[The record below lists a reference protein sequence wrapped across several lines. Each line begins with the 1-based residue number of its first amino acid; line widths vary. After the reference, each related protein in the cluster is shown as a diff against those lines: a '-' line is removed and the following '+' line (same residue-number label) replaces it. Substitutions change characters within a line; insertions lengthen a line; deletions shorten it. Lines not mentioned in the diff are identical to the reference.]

1 MQYVTCLE
9 IFMKEEVQNFD
20 MWNLKSTFFNRKR
33 NGICIPILKHY
44 TLHK

>member
-20 MWNLKSTFFNRKR
+20 MCITSTTYKKVLRR
-33 NGICIPILKHY
+33 Y
-44 TLHK
+44 TSSKEPSSFLG